1 MEIEG
6 TFLCPYCLQI
16 NTILVDISAGNHQE
30 LIEDCEICCRPVM
43 LSIEVDADVQEASI
57 SADLP

>member
-16 NTILVDISAGNHQE
+16 NTVLVDISAGRHQE
-30 LIEDCEICCRPVM
+30 LIEDCEICCRPVR
-43 LSIEVDADVQEASI
+43 LNIDVDVDVQEANV
-57 SADLP
+57 SAEIP